1 MFWDEYEKS
10 TADQRIRG
18 RALDPKER
26 KTHNISP
33 LEPGTR
39 GLSPVVLDSSNEGL
53 CVAWVKLTDVI
64 GGDGVVDMIHTAHV
78 ATVSNDDNWS
88 MITDENGS
96 NEGTVFLSGL
106 LPDLRKG
113 KGYPSGY
120 SGNRRKPMLLD
131 GKDCVWL
138 LWERKSKHSGSG
150 SKTTGQLL
158 GRKFKDGKWA
168 SCEKRKVSPECARQ
182 MKTP

>member
-1 MFWDEYEKS
+1 VFWDEYEKS

-106 LPDLRKG
+106 LCRFDSR
-113 KGYPSGY
+113 Y
-120 SGNRRKPMLLD
+120 R
-131 GKDCVWL
+131 
-138 LWERKSKHSGSG
+138 
-150 SKTTGQLL
+150 
-158 GRKFKDGKWA
+158 
-168 SCEKRKVSPECARQ
+168 
-182 MKTP
+182 